1 MNEEI
6 SKVKDTQERFFW
18 KGVSIILLL
27 GVIASL
33 LLAGNY
39 RRKLI
44 SLQQERKV
52 LTAEI
57 DSLKISVEH
66 FRRERG
72 SQELLSH
79 EKLIGLTRKGLK
91 DPATE
96 IVADLRKHPELIPYK
111 GVLGGTMG
119 FYYEGEIHIL
129 SSKWVLASF
138 DDGHIAGIMLLK
150 YEVSDDGKISWE
162 VIDSYLL

>member
-1 MNEEI
+1 M
-6 SKVKDTQERFFW
+6 KERFFW
-18 KGVSIILLL
+18 IGATVILLL
-27 GVIASL
+27 AVLTLL

-39 RRKLI
+39 RHKLNT
-44 SLQQERKV
+44 LQQEHKV
-52 LTAEI
+52 LVTGI
-57 DSLKISVEH
+57 DSLKISLEH
-66 FRRERG
+66 FRKERG
-72 SQELLSH
+72 NLELFSH
-79 EKLIGLTRKGLK
+79 EKLIGLTRRGLK
-91 DPATE
+91 DPAAE

-150 YEVSDDGKISWE
+150 YEVSDDGKISWK